1 MKIIFVIILSLGSA
15 TAALSQVVDT
25 PETLDLTAL
34 SFEMDTEIGLLSI
47 DNSDGD
53 GERYLSSVFAP
64 VFSKGILSAGL
75 RLRYRWNQNG
85 VRDED
90 YDELADFMAM
100 LRFLQYSE
108 KDAVGS
114 YIRVGDLDL
123 AQIGYG
129 QFVNKYRNTLS
140 LDTPETGVLAD
151 YSTPALKFEGLF
163 SNIIRTFY

>member
-64 VFSKGILSAGL
+64 VF
-75 RLRYRWNQNG
+75 
-85 VRDED
+85 
-90 YDELADFMAM
+90 
-100 LRFLQYSE
+100 
-108 KDAVGS
+108 
-114 YIRVGDLDL
+114 
-123 AQIGYG
+123 
-129 QFVNKYRNTLS
+129 
-140 LDTPETGVLAD
+140 
-151 YSTPALKFEGLF
+151 
-163 SNIIRTFY
+163 